1 MLKSSYSKIKL
12 LYVEDDTDIRE
23 ELADILK
30 RQFPELSVA
39 KDGKDGLNKYHEV
52 NPHIILTDIRMPV
65 MNGLD
70 MIKHIRKENHNIPI
84 IISSAFNDSEYLLE
98 AIDLEINHYL
108 LKPINIKKLFS
119 TLKSI
124 SERIFTQERLKE
136 NEQILAQY
144 KEVVDVSAIVSK
156 SDTDGNITYVNDAFI
171 KISGYSEEELIGAN
185 HSLVRHPDT
194 PLSVFKALWKTI
206 LSKKRWNGIVKNR
219 AKDGSTYYVDSTITP
234 ILDLDNNIVE
244 FISLRKNVTEIE
256 LQKEDLKEELDSSS
270 KTLHEKTT
278 FIGEFEKAIKENTLF
293 CRTSVDGHIT
303 MSSKEFGKLLGYKES
318 ELDNLNYRKLIRT
331 EEPKNLFQEI
341 DSNIKNGKAW
351 QGLLEHKTKKHGEVY
366 LESSFIPIVGIDDNI
381 LEVFC
386 FFVDISESV
395 ILNREIVA
403 TQREVISTMGAIGE
417 TRSKETGAHV
427 KRVAEYSKLL
437 ALKAGLSQEVA
448 EELKMASPMH
458 DIGKVAIPDSILN
471 KPGKLTDEE
480 FKIMKTHAELGF
492 EMLKHS
498 NQRLLRS
505 AAIVANEHHEKW
517 DGSGY
522 PNQLS
527 GDKIH
532 IFGRITALADVFDA
546 LGHDR
551 VYKKAWAIEDIL
563 SLFEKEKGK
572 HFDPNLINIF
582 FKNLDEFLKIKRD
595 FDDNSDH

>member
-1 MLKSSYSKIKL
+1 MLKSSSLQTTL
-12 LYVEDDTDIRE
+12 LYVEDDVDIRE
-23 ELADILK
+23 ELVDILK
-30 RQFPELSVA
+30 RKFPKLYVA
-39 KDGKDGLNKYHEV
+39 KNGEDGLVKYHKY
-52 NPHIILTDIRMPV
+52 NPDIILTDIRMPI

-70 MIKHIRKENHNIPI
+70 MIKQIRKENKEISI
-84 IISSAFNDSEYLLE
+84 IVSSAFNDSEYLLK
-98 AIDLEINHYL
+98 AIDLDINQYL

-119 TLKSI
+119 ILESI
-124 SERIFTQERLKE
+124 TERILTKERLIE

-156 SDTDGNITYVNDAFI
+156 SNTDGNITYVNDAFT
-171 KISGYSEEELIGAN
+171 KISGYSKEELIGAN
-185 HSLVRHPDT
+185 HNLVRHPDT
-194 PLSVFKALWKTI
+194 PLSLFKNLWKTI

-244 FISLRKNVTEIE
+244 FISLRKDVTEIE
-256 LQKEDLKEELDSSS
+256 LQKENLKVELDSSS

-293 CRTSVDGHIT
+293 CRTSVDGLIT
-303 MSSKEFGKLLGYKES
+303 MSSKEFCKLLGYKES
-318 ELDNLNYRKLIRT
+318 ELNNLNYRKLIKVIQR
-331 EEPKNLFQEI
+331 ENIMQEI
-341 DSNIKNGKAW
+341 DSNIKNGKVW
-351 QGLLEHKTKKHGEVY
+351 QGVLEHKAKNREEVY
-366 LESSFIPIVGIDDNI
+366 LESSFIPIVGTDNNI

-458 DIGKVAIPDSILN
+458 DIGKVAIADSILN
-471 KPGKLTDEE
+471 KPGKLTNEE
-480 FKIMKTHAELGF
+480 FEIMKTHAELGF
-492 EMLKHS
+492 EMLRHS
-498 NQRLLRS
+498 NQRLLHS

-551 VYKKAWAIEDIL
+551 VYKKAWKLEDIL

-572 HFDPNLINIF
+572 HFDPNLVNIF
-582 FKNLDEFLKIKRD
+582 FENLDEFLKIKND
-595 FDDNSDH
+595 FDNN

>member
-12 LYVEDDTDIRE
+12 LYIEDDISIRE
-23 ELADILK
+23 ELVDILK
-30 RQFPELSVA
+30 RQFPELYVA
-39 KDGKDGLNKYHEV
+39 IDGKDGLSKYHEF
-52 NPHIILTDIRMPV
+52 NPHIILTDIRMPI

-70 MIKHIRKENHNIPI
+70 MIKHIRKENKDIPI
-84 IISSAFNDSEYLLE
+84 IVSSAFNNSEYLLK
-98 AIDLEINHYL
+98 AIDLGINHYL

-119 TLKSI
+119 TLESI
-124 SERIFTQERLKE
+124 VERVLRKEKLIE

-144 KEVVDVSAIVSK
+144 KEIVDVSAIVSK
-156 SDTDGNITYVNDAFI
+156 SDTYGKITYVNDAFTN
-171 KISGYSEEELIGAN
+171 ISGYSKEELIGNN
-185 HSLVRHPDT
+185 HNLVRHPDT
-194 PLSVFKALWKTI
+194 PLSVFKDLWKTI
-206 LSKKRWNGIVKNR
+206 LSKKRWNGIIKNR

-234 ILDLDNNIVE
+234 ILDLNDNIVE
-244 FISLRKNVTEIE
+244 FISLRKNVTGIE
-256 LQKEDLKEELDSSS
+256 LQKENLKEELDSSS

-293 CRTSVDGHIT
+293 CRTTVNGIIT
-303 MSSKEFGKLLGYKES
+303 VSSKEFGKLLGYTES
-318 ELDNLNYRKLIRT
+318 ELNNLDYRKLIKTVKR
-331 EEPKNLFQEI
+331 KNVIQEI
-341 DSNIKNGKAW
+341 DSNIKNGKVW
-351 QGLLEHKTKKHGEVY
+351 QGLLEHKAKDKEEVY

-381 LEVFC
+381 IEVFC

-417 TRSKETGAHV
+417 TRSRETGAHV

-480 FKIMKTHAELGF
+480 FEIMQTHAELGF
-492 EMLKHS
+492 EMLRHS
-498 NQRLLRS
+498 NQRLLQS

-527 GDKIH
+527 GEKIH
-532 IFGRITALADVFDA
+532 IFGRITAIADVFDA

-551 VYKKAWAIEDIL
+551 VYKKAWDLEDIL
-563 SLFEKEKGK
+563 SLLEREKGK
-572 HFDPNLINIF
+572 HFDPNLVNIF
-582 FKNLDEFLKIKRD
+582 FENLDEFLKIKND
-595 FDDNSDH
+595 FDNN